1 MGRRHCLVL
10 FLFVLQLI
18 FCIGPSQ
25 ATERKTYWKLAAVP
39 QGTKLNTDFLYSEP
53 QDACPYAF
61 QAFSA
66 VYEYPTVR
74 WYLKQDPYVERLV
87 HCNAIILNTANQ
99 EIEYGSFATV
109 ERFFKCPDG
118 LEFTNSAYI
127 CPVADWPEDSCGS
140 GAKVALSFNGVSL
153 ASCKAREKSCP
164 YGNPVFPGTGIKVAT
179 EIDYAAAGAD
189 ALSLIRTYRSSFH
202 VAPKNGFGAGWMHQY
217 QKRLDT
223 SIMYEP
229 GGSVAALRGDGN
241 YLRFFK
247 SGSVWLSSEG
257 RDRLI
262 PSFSSTGAIAGW
274 QYESAEDGTVEAY
287 DNTGLLRS
295 VTALNGWQT
304 GLVYSD
310 ATTPT
315 SIAPRSGLLIKIRGQ
330 FGREMQLIYDSRV
343 RITRVVGPAGKATD
357 YQYDNNNMLVTAT
370 WADQKI
376 RQYHYEDSR
385 FTSALTGITD
395 EKGVRYAT
403 YAYDSLGRAVR
414 TEHAGGVDRFQ
425 FNVLGNGQTSVISP
439 SGTGFTLSS
448 ELQGTVL
455 RPTSASAACPECG
468 DISKTVTYDA
478 VGNVASKKDFADTE
492 TRYSYDVQGR
502 EAQRIEGYGTADA
515 KTTTTE
521 WHPTWNLPLKIAAP
535 GRVDYFTYDG
545 MGQMTAHG
553 WFPTADANGS
563 QAVNAVPSG
572 AVSGNTYGYDANGL
586 MTALTEVEDG
596 AIAKQWSFTYD
607 VQGNLLTAT
616 DGTRTARG
624 LAYDAAGRLLEAV
637 NIDGDTLKYVYD
649 SRGRV
654 TQYVFG
660 ENVTAY
666 VYDAI
671 GQKIQVTS
679 PQGDVTNYV
688 YDGAHRLIDVLYNGE
703 SLTAPE
709 ASETAVMTMARAEP
723 GADNVGAN
731 PFASWFGWLAKFVKW
746 LLPSAHAQGVPAPS
760 PPIYGGGGSALG
772 TYTPNPLQELVPGL
786 SGEKTPGQWL
796 AMATQRVIDYC
807 RSKVKEQIHQGK
819 INAQGAGYR
828 DPGVG
833 DAEKWG
839 PQLDPPTVEW
849 GLGALERIEAR
860 MNRTQLRT
868 RNQALKDAKRYV
880 VSTGRA
886 GGLDAVRKKSFYND
900 EIRKENEDG
909 GKRDERVDVDIL
921 SGKAFVP

>member
-1 MGRRHCLVL
+1 M
-10 FLFVLQLI
+10 
-18 FCIGPSQ
+18 
-25 ATERKTYWKLAAVP
+25 
-39 QGTKLNTDFLYSEP
+39 
-53 QDACPYAF
+53 
-61 QAFSA
+61 
-66 VYEYPTVR
+66 
-74 WYLKQDPYVERLV
+74 
-87 HCNAIILNTANQ
+87 
-99 EIEYGSFATV
+99 
-109 ERFFKCPDG
+109 
-118 LEFTNSAYI
+118 
-127 CPVADWPEDSCGS
+127 
-140 GAKVALSFNGVSL
+140 ALSFNGVSL

-202 VAPKNGFGAGWMHQY
+202 IAPKNGFGAVWMHQY

-262 PSFSSTGAIAGW
+262 PSFSSTGAITGW

-310 ATTPT
+310 ATTPI

-357 YQYDNNNMLVTAT
+357 YQYDNNNMLVTVT
-370 WADQKI
+370 WSDQKI

-385 FTSALTGITD
+385 FAYALTGITD

-403 YAYDSLGRAVR
+403 YAYDSLGRAIS

-468 DISKTVTYDA
+468 DIAKSTSYDA
-478 VGNVASKKDFADTE
+478 AGNVATRRDFAEKE
-492 TRYSYDVQGR
+492 TRYSYDALGR
-502 EAQRIEGYGTADA
+502 ETQRVEGYGTADA

-521 WHPTWNLPLKIAAP
+521 WHPTWNLPLKVAAP

-563 QAVNAVPSG
+563 QGLNAAPSG
-572 AVSGNTYGYDANGL
+572 AVSSNSYGYDTNAL

-596 AIAKQWSFTYD
+596 AIAKQWSLTYD
-607 VQGNLLTAT
+607 AQGNLLTAT
-616 DGTRTARG
+616 DGTRTARA
-624 LAYDAAGRLLEAV
+624 LAYDPSGRLLEAV

-679 PQGDVTNYV
+679 PEGDVTNYV
-688 YDGAHRLIDVLYNGE
+688 YDAAHRLIDVLYNGE
-703 SLTAPE
+703 SLTTPEAPE
-709 ASETAVMTMARAEP
+709 TAAITMAKAES
-723 GADNVGAN
+723 GADNAGAN
-731 PFASWFGWLAKFVKW
+731 PFASWFGWIAKLFKW

-760 PPIYGGGGSALG
+760 PPIYGGGGSAPG
-772 TYTPNPLQELVPGL
+772 TYTPNPLQDLVPGL
-786 SGEKTPGQWL
+786 NGDKTPGQWL
-796 AMATQRVIDYC
+796 AMATQRAVDYC
-807 RSKVKEQIHQGK
+807 RSKVQENIHRGK
-819 INAQGAGYR
+819 IQAQGAGYR

-833 DAEKWG
+833 DAETWG
-839 PQLDPPTVEW
+839 PQLSPPTVEW
-849 GLGALERIEAR
+849 GLQALERIEAR
-860 MNRTQLRT
+860 MNNKQRST

-880 VSTGRA
+880 ISTGRA

-909 GKRDERVDVDIL
+909 GRRDERVDVDIL
-921 SGKAFVP
+921 GGKAFVP